1 MADDNE
7 KRQYHPALRAMTWVV
22 PLAAL
27 VIIAVLLMSRG
38 DSGKGGGIEI
48 SPPEGAV
55 ISYLGFAEIDTVI
68 AGANESFSR
77 KDYEE
82 TARLLTRARFFIHS
96 GISEGMLDEMPDNL
110 ELVLGLSEFYRGN
123 TLKGILFVTSAA
135 ETAPRNETYLWYLG
149 MMHLSQGND
158 DEARMWLE
166 RTAAAGGIYAE
177 PAKRTL
183 EDM

>member
-7 KRQYHPALRAMTWVV
+7 KRQYHPAMRAMTWIV

-27 VIIAVLLMSRG
+27 VIIAVLLISGG
-38 DSGKGGGIEI
+38 DSGKDGGIEI
-48 SPPEGAV
+48 SPPEGVV
-55 ISYLGFAEIDTVI
+55 IAYIGFAEIDTVI

-77 KDYEE
+77 KNYEE
-82 TARLLTRARFFIHS
+82 TSRLLTRARFFIHS
-96 GISEGMLDEMPDNL
+96 GISEGKFNEIPDNL
-110 ELVLGLSEFYRGN
+110 ELVLGLSEFNRGN

-158 DEARMWLE
+158 SEARMWLE
-166 RTAAAGGIYAE
+166 KTAAAGGKYAE